1 MKMRVTLTLLL
12 LCAPVATARAVSDE
26 GEGVAPR
33 GVTILRFDWYDN
45 THRSNWDSYS
55 GADAS
60 QSSDNTPPQMAPAG
74 QAAAGS
80 EGAFGTRSASG
91 TAESGL
97 RVIRSGDR
105 GSASSGAV
113 PTRSVSGTPLMGRKV
128 VEYVYRMKL
137 RNDAEKAISAV
148 DWEYQFLD
156 PDTGRQLDHHRFASF
171 GRIKPGKSR
180 TLQSAS
186 ITPPAKVISAAA
198 LGRGKKPAYKE
209 RVVVKCV
216 AYSDGSFGWHDSGD
230 KDDCERLQLLAKKQR
245 N

>member
-1 MKMRVTLTLLL
+1 MKMRVTLTLVL
-12 LCAPVATARAVSDE
+12 LCAGVSMARAVSDE
-26 GEGVAPR
+26 GAGVSPR

-45 THRSNWDSYS
+45 THRSNWDSY
-55 GADAS
+55 GGVDAS
-60 QSSDNTPPQMAPAG
+60 QSASNPPPQMAPAG

-91 TAESGL
+91 TSEAGL

-113 PTRSVSGTPLMGRKV
+113 PTGSVSSAPLMGRKV

-137 RNDAEKAISAV
+137 RNDGEKAISAV

-156 PDTGRQLDHHRFASF
+156 PDTGQQLDHHRFTSF
-171 GRIKPGKSR
+171 GRIKPGKSS
-180 TLQSAS
+180 TLESAS
-186 ITPPAKVISAAA
+186 ITPPSKLISAGAM
-198 LGRGKKPAYKE
+198 GHGKKPTYKE

-216 AYSDGSFGWHDSGD
+216 AYSDGTVGWHDSGD
-230 KDDCERLQLLAKKQR
+230 KDDCERLQLLAKKR
-245 N
+245 RG